1 MEMISP
7 LDGMFLIGESREH
20 PMHVGG
26 LHVYKPPP
34 GAGPDFVRE
43 LYQELITD
51 TDATAAQK
59 DANSDGINDWDDNVL
74 SYEPVR
80 PNP

>member
-1 MEMISP
+1 M
-7 LDGMFLIGESREH
+7 R
-20 PMHVGG
+20 
-26 LHVYKPPP
+26 
-34 GAGPDFVRE
+34 GAKTPNF
-43 LYQELITD
+43 